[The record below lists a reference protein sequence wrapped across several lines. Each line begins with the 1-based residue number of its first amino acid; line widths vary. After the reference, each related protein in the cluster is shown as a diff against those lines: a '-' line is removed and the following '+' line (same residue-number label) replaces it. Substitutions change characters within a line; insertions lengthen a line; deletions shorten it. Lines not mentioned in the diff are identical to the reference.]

1 MYMDT
6 QMLQLLSPETGN
18 IWRYPDNKVIL
29 TYLNIRANNRH
40 RCSFT
45 ERKELNNFDPEPYKA
60 ILRLILSKM

>member
-45 ERKELNNFDPEPYKA
+45 DEKIEYEMK
-60 ILRLILSKM
+60 I